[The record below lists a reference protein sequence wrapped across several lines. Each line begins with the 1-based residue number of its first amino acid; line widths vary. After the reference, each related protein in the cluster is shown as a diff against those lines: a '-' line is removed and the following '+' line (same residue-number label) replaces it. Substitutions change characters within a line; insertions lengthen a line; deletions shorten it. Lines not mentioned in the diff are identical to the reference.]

1 MKVFKAATL
10 VVALSFAL
18 ASAAGANIGFTGS
31 SGTLAASANFS
42 YDSGSNVLTVVL
54 SNTSAADVLN
64 PAQVLTALFFD
75 ITGFPPATLT
85 PMSAMLTPGSTVFFG
100 ADGGGNVGGEFAYG
114 SSLAGAP
121 GAAMLGT
128 SSSGFGLFGGGN
140 FNGPNLQGPNA
151 VDGVQYGLTSAGD
164 NLANG
169 NAAVTGGNA
178 LIKNS
183 VTLQLFSS
191 ADFSETAIHNV
202 WFQYGT
208 SLDET
213 RIPSTPEPTTMLL
226 LGLGLAGSGGMGVIR
241 RRRSK

>member
-1 MKVFKAATL
+1 MKVLKAAAL

-18 ASAAGANIGFTGS
+18 ASAARANLVFTAS

-42 YDSGSNVLTVVL
+42 YNAGTNLLTVVL
-54 SNTSAADVLN
+54 SNTSGADVLN

-85 PMSAMLTPGSTVFFG
+85 PVSAMLTGGSTVFFG

-121 GAAMLGT
+121 GGAVLGT
-128 SSSGFGLFGGGN
+128 SSAGFGLFGAGN
-140 FNGPNLQGPNA
+140 FGGPNLGGPAA

-164 NLANG
+164 NMAVG

-183 VTLQLFSS
+183 VTLTLLSS
-191 ADFSETAIHNV
+191 ADFAEGAIHNV
-202 WFQYGT
+202 SFQYGT
-208 SLDET
+208 ALDET
-213 RIPSTPEPTTMLL
+213 NIPSTPEPTTMLL
-226 LGLGLAGSGGMGVIR
+226 LGLGLAGSGGMSVIR
-241 RRRSK
+241 RRRTK